1 MRGAGNVARIR
12 GKSNT
17 YRIFVGK
24 PEVKRPL
31 GRLRHTCLDNIKVDL
46 KRDRM
51 GWYGL
56 D

>member
-1 MRGAGNVARIR
+1 MVEKRHA
-12 GKSNT
+12 

-24 PEVKRPL
+24 PEVKRSLQRPRYRWV
-31 GRLRHTCLDNIKVDL
+31 GNIKIDL

-56 D
+56 DRSDSG